1 MAEDKKDSHPKLT
14 DPKEFDIIRSVYFED
29 HNPRGFDM
37 DPLEL
42 LDRQVQGKNRNQS
55 R

>member
-1 MAEDKKDSHPKLT
+1 MEKEIKRPMLT

-29 HNPRGFDM
+29 HNPRAYAL
-37 DPLEL
+37 DPLEA